1 MSLVTSLTS
10 VIQAI
15 AADVK
20 QLKSQAA
27 NGWSVVTTDPVNAP
41 IGFPWLLQTAI
52 NPPAFLTEISA
63 GFGYK
68 PMLYEIAQAYDYHL
82 SVNTKDGIGRVLM
95 TLD

>member
-1 MSLVTSLTS
+1 MSLVTRLTA

-27 NGWSVVTTDPVNAP
+27 SGWAVVTTDPVNAP

-52 NPPAFLTEISA
+52 SPAAVLTEISA

-68 PMLYEIAQAYDYHL
+68 PMLYEITQIDGYQL